1 MSFKLELE
9 KRVASQEKTIFQK
22 AKLIEDRGKSP
33 FPTMK
38 RTITKIGD
46 DLETEFRERGEE
58 VGATERKTA
67 IKEVNLA
74 TKRKYRDLAKDRDDE
89 LTPDYVEEDGKKVIE
104 DEEVREL
111 DEVLFQNKILSKVF
125 SGITI
130 KGKNITVEVLNRTF
144 SNKDIIVKKPFK

>member
-46 DLETEFRERGEE
+46 DLETEFRER
-58 VGATERKTA
+58 
-67 IKEVNLA
+67 
-74 TKRKYRDLAKDRDDE
+74 
-89 LTPDYVEEDGKKVIE
+89 
-104 DEEVREL
+104 
-111 DEVLFQNKILSKVF
+111 
-125 SGITI
+125 
-130 KGKNITVEVLNRTF
+130 
-144 SNKDIIVKKPFK
+144 

>member
-33 FPTMK
+33 LPTMK
-38 RTITKIGD
+38 RTITRIGE
-46 DLETEFRERGEE
+46 DLATEFREKEVP

-74 TKRKYRDLAKDRDDE
+74 TKRKYRKLAKDKADE
-89 LTPDYVEEDGKKVIE
+89 LRSKLVSYLNDQNSPIVEDIQK
-104 DEEVREL
+104 R
-111 DEVLFQNKILSKVF
+111 IL
-125 SGITI
+125 IR
-130 KGKNITVEVLNRTF
+130 N
-144 SNKDIIVKKPFK
+144 